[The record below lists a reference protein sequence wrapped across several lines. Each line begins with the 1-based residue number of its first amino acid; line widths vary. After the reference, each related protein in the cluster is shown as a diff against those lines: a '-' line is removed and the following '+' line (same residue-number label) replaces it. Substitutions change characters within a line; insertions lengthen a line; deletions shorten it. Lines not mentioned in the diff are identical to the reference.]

1 MALCFWWEIVVE
13 MKDQAGLEPNGK
25 QQHQIWQWCRSLLM
39 EGQRATGP
47 AATNGAFPLARP
59 PRCADVHS
67 HFHIASCA
75 TPGPRW
81 TVSRLNMLA
90 TQAFQY
96 VATLNVFRS
105 KFPFLSH
112 HSDVH
117 LHWLG
122 LGTKTTCLGWPLWLS
137 WSRMETVWLPV
148 EKSPQ
153 TQLRL
158 TAGVIKNVQCY
169 NLVGCNDVTTIH
181 SSSFWCGMWLI
192 II

>member
-1 MALCFWWEIVVE
+1 MENNSIRS
-13 MKDQAGLEPNGK
+13 DNGVDPSS
-25 QQHQIWQWCRSLLM
+25 WRVR
-39 EGQRATGP
+39 GQRDQQPLMGFFHWHAHH
-47 AATNGAFPLARP
+47 AA
-59 PRCADVHS
+59 HS

-96 VATLNVFRS
+96 VVTLNVFRS
-105 KFPFLSH
+105 KFPFLSC

-117 LHWLG
+117 LHWLA
-122 LGTKTTCLGWPLWLS
+122 LGTKTTCLGWLLWLS

-153 TQLRL
+153 TQLRMP
-158 TAGVIKNVQCY
+158 AGVIKNVQCY
-169 NLVGCNDVTTIH
+169 NCVGCNDVTTIH
-181 SSSFWCGMWLI
+181 SSSSWCGMWLI